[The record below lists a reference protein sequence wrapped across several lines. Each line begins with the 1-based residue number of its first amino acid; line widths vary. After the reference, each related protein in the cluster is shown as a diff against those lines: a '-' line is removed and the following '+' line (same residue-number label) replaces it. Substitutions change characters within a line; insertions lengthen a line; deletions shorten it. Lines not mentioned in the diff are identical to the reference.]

1 MLGKSEM
8 LQKSLVRT
16 MGIEPDAIYDPATG
30 KSQPLDANMVL
41 PAKVFVNQGV
51 PMTEGAYSPP
61 MIGPSAI
68 EAMAEGAVGFDSPQ
82 RRSETLNAPVP
93 GKHGDP
99 YAGKGGM

>member
-1 MLGKSEM
+1 MLGKSIM

-61 MIGPSAI
+61 MLGPSAI
-68 EAMAEGAVGFDSPQ
+68 ESMSEGGVQFNAPS
-82 RRSETLNAPVP
+82 RRSESVNAPFP
-93 GKHGDP
+93 KRRGDP
-99 YAGKGGM
+99 FAGMGGM

>member
-1 MLGKSEM
+1 MQGKSIM

-30 KSQPLDANMVL
+30 KSTPIDAYMTQPAQ
-41 PAKVFVNQGV
+41 VFVNQGV
-51 PMTEGAYSPP
+51 PMTEGVYSPP

-68 EAMAEGAVGFDSPQ
+68 ESIAEGGVQFNAPKT
-82 RRSETLNAPVP
+82 RSESNNAPFP

-99 YAGKGGM
+99 FAGMGGM